1 MSDNAVVIKQTED
14 VIPAERRQRLA
25 KVYSLLV
32 SRARG
37 SGWVRY
43 GGVIPVEGVDGLRG
57 VAVVEVNGQRGGVA
71 VREVDKDNDVCQ

>member
-1 MSDNAVVIKQTED
+1 MEFTVRTAERNIP
-14 VIPAERRQRLA
+14 PAERTRRLTA
-25 KVYSLLV
+25 AYSLLV

-57 VAVVEVNGQRGGVA
+57 VAVVEVNGRRGVVA
-71 VREVDKDNDVCQ
+71 VREVDKDNDVRQ